1 MHVTI
6 LVQIYPYFSCF
17 KVASAITMT
26 KVGINL
32 HWYGYMCRQP
42 PCFIAFSFYCG
53 PYSNLTLLSLPYIC
67 VNYGCWLPVHIQD
80 FGGTNAQ

>member
-42 PCFIAFSFYCG
+42 HLFHCFFFLLWSLLKFNIAKFTIYLC
-53 PYSNLTLLSLPYIC
+53 
-67 VNYGCWLPVHIQD
+67 
-80 FGGTNAQ
+80 